1 MVNYKFFAISKK
13 SERRSFKKNERKI
26 KKSLKKLSIKN
37 IETRLQESNNNLK
50 IKDIID
56 FDQTACNS
64 IELLAIKKNTTVKT
78 ITRFMKR
85 KMLMF
90 AKVSLMSFICNIN
103 DGSLFP
109 TTEVL
114 DIYRQNKI
122 IKCLILLNL
131 TGTDTCSIL
140 FVFVCNLAS
149 NISEADAGHLIFKIM
164 LQSKS

>member
-64 IELLAIKKNTTVKT
+64 IKLLAIKKNTTVKT

-103 DGSLFP
+103 DGS
-109 TTEVL
+109 
-114 DIYRQNKI
+114 
-122 IKCLILLNL
+122 
-131 TGTDTCSIL
+131 
-140 FVFVCNLAS
+140 
-149 NISEADAGHLIFKIM
+149 
-164 LQSKS
+164 